1 MHKYKRILWFENMI
15 TARRSF
21 NRAFFFFLRIDKKFL
36 NSYIKLIVWL
46 PVNMETLVN
55 SSNIANPFHVWGFE
69 RPEKTFPGE
78 FIGIGMLVN
87 GISLIIK
94 GLDFIQDFPR
104 YLTSYMISFFE
115 TVFLGNNT
123 VTVSIM
129 FFGKASHRT
138 FEPFVF
144 FDNPDSSNSIR
155 QEDELILEV
164 QRKLLEHYYR
174 FQDNQV
180 KILL

>member
-1 MHKYKRILWFENMI
+1 
-15 TARRSF
+15 
-21 NRAFFFFLRIDKKFL
+21 
-36 NSYIKLIVWL
+36 
-46 PVNMETLVN
+46 
-55 SSNIANPFHVWGFE
+55 
-69 RPEKTFPGE
+69 
-78 FIGIGMLVN
+78 MLVN

-144 FDNPDSSNSIR
+144 FDNPDSSIA
-155 QEDELILEV
+155 
-164 QRKLLEHYYR
+164 Y
-174 FQDNQV
+174 V
-180 KILL
+180 KRMN

>member
-1 MHKYKRILWFENMI
+1 M
-15 TARRSF
+15 
-21 NRAFFFFLRIDKKFL
+21 
-36 NSYIKLIVWL
+36 IVWL

-129 FFGKASHRT
+129 FSARLPTGPS
-138 FEPFVF
+138 
-144 FDNPDSSNSIR
+144 NPLSFSI
-155 QEDELILEV
+155 ILTPA
-164 QRKLLEHYYR
+164 
-174 FQDNQV
+174 
-180 KILL
+180 